1 MTDAVSCCFLSLVA
15 LVSLS
20 ATGCQSIHGQQS
32 ARFRPRQDEIRTV
45 KSEQSSETRSAVVTL
60 SREIQDD
67 GSDGDSG
74 QSKQSLWSRLQTPT
88 RILLPRTD
96 TSEGTVLEEAQGL
109 DDGF

>member
-1 MTDAVSCCFLSLVA
+1 MTDAVSCCFLSTVA
-15 LVSLS
+15 LFSLS
-20 ATGCQSIHGQQS
+20 AIGCQSIHEQRS
-32 ARFRPRQDEIRTV
+32 ASFGHQQDEIRTV

-60 SREIQDD
+60 SREIHDD
-67 GSDGDSG
+67 GSDADSG
-74 QSKQSLWSRLQTPT
+74 QLKRSLWSRLQTPT